1 MLNSLHIENYVL
13 IKKLDLNFE
22 SGFSVITGQ
31 TGAGKSIL
39 LGALNLVLG
48 ARADL
53 KSIKEG
59 AEKCIIEAVFDITNY
74 NIKDFFEEND
84 LDYSTECILRREVS
98 ASGKS
103 RLFIND
109 TPVNASILRSL
120 ADQLID
126 IHSQHEN
133 LLLRDNNFQLGV
145 LDITAKNQELLNNYK
160 NLYKSHLQISKTIE
174 TLEEELSKGK
184 EELDYLQ
191 FQFNQLEESKLVESE
206 DTDIETELTILEH
219 ANEIKHAL
227 LEAENTLSTDN
238 GVLAMLKSI
247 ENTLSSVS
255 KYSTYCEELASRV
268 SSCTIELKDI
278 ASELYNESEKVDS
291 DPERLEY
298 LTERR
303 DLIYS
308 LCQKHRVKTV
318 TELIEIRDEL
328 EQKISLIDNSDEEIE
343 KLKQERDNIYQ
354 NLLAEADKISQKRKT
369 QALEIEKSLV
379 EQLSALGMPN
389 CEVRFE
395 ITPHNVPTSTG
406 IDKVELLFS
415 SNKNKS
421 PQPIDKTASGGEI
434 SRVMLCLKYLL
445 ANSTSLPTLIF
456 DEIDTGISGEA
467 ADLTAKMLKKM
478 SANVQIISISHLP
491 QIAAKASTHYFVE
504 KSGESET
511 TVTRLN
517 TEERVTAIA
526 RMLSGSTLSDA
537 AIKNAQAL
545 LSEES

>member
-59 AEKCIIEAVFDITNY
+59 SEKCIIEATFNISNY
-74 NIKDFFEEND
+74 NLIDFFEEND
-84 LDYSTECILRREVS
+84 LDYSTECILRRELS

-109 TPVNASILRSL
+109 TPVNASILRTL

-126 IHSQHEN
+126 VHSQHEN
-133 LLLRDNNFQLGV
+133 LILRDNNFQLGV
-145 LDITAKNQELLNNYK
+145 LDTTAKNQDLLDKYK
-160 NLYKSHLQISKTIE
+160 SLYKSHQQISRNIE
-174 TLEEELSKGK
+174 ELESELSKGK

-191 FQFNQLEESKLVESE
+191 FQYNQLEESKLVDSE
-206 DTDIETELTILEH
+206 DHDIETELTILEH
-219 ANEIKHAL
+219 ANDIKYAL
-227 LEAENTLSTDN
+227 LESENMLSAEQGVLEMLKTAENSLS
-238 GVLAMLKSI
+238 A
-247 ENTLSSVS
+247 VS
-255 KYSTYCEELASRV
+255 KYSTYCEEIVNRIY
-268 SSCTIELKDI
+268 SCHIELKDI

-291 DPERLEY
+291 NPERLEY
-298 LTERR
+298 LRERR

-308 LCQKHRVKTV
+308 LCQKHRVNTV
-318 TELIEIRDEL
+318 SELIEIRNDL
-328 EQKISLIDNSDEEIE
+328 EKRISLIDNSDEEIE
-343 KLKQERDNIYQ
+343 RLKSERDNLYKE
-354 NLLAEADKISQKRKT
+354 LLALANEISNRRQT
-369 QALEIEKSLV
+369 QALEVEKSLV
-379 EQLSALGMPN
+379 ELLTALGMPN
-389 CEVRFE
+389 CEVKFS
-395 ITPHNVPTSTG
+395 INPLASPISSG
-406 IDKVELLFS
+406 MDKVELLFS

-478 SANVQIISISHLP
+478 STNVQIISISHLP
-491 QIAAKASTHYFVE
+491 QIAAKATTHYFVE

-511 TVTRLN
+511 TVTQL
-517 TEERVTAIA
+517 TAEERVTAIA

-545 LSEES
+545 LSEDN

>member
-59 AEKCIIEAVFDITNY
+59 SEKCIIEATFNISNY
-74 NIKDFFEEND
+74 NLIDFFEEND
-84 LDYSTECILRREVS
+84 LDYSTECILRRELS

-109 TPVNASILRSL
+109 TPVNASILRTL

-126 IHSQHEN
+126 VHSQHEN
-133 LLLRDNNFQLGV
+133 LILRDNNFQLGV
-145 LDITAKNQELLNNYK
+145 LDTTAKNQDLLDKYK
-160 NLYKSHLQISKTIE
+160 SLYKSHQQISRNIE
-174 TLEEELSKGK
+174 ELESELSKGK

-191 FQFNQLEESKLVESE
+191 FQYNQLEESKLVDSE
-206 DTDIETELTILEH
+206 DHDIETELTILEH
-219 ANEIKHAL
+219 ANDIKYAL
-227 LEAENTLSTDN
+227 LESENMLSAEQGVLEMLKTAENSLS
-238 GVLAMLKSI
+238 A
-247 ENTLSSVS
+247 VS
-255 KYSTYCEELASRV
+255 KYSTYCEEIVNRIY
-268 SSCTIELKDI
+268 SCHIELKDI

-291 DPERLEY
+291 NPERLEY
-298 LTERR
+298 LRERR

-308 LCQKHRVKTV
+308 LCQKHRVNTV
-318 TELIEIRDEL
+318 SELIEIRNDL
-328 EQKISLIDNSDEEIE
+328 EERISLIDNSDEEIE
-343 KLKQERDNIYQ
+343 RLKRERENLYKE
-354 NLLAEADKISQKRKT
+354 LLALANEISNRRQT
-369 QALEIEKSLV
+369 QALEVEKSLV
-379 EQLSALGMPN
+379 ELLTALGMPN
-389 CEVRFE
+389 CEVKFS
-395 ITPHNVPTSTG
+395 ITPLASPISSG
-406 IDKVELLFS
+406 MDKVELLFS
-415 SNKNKS
+415 SNKNKY

-478 SANVQIISISHLP
+478 STNVQIISISHLP
-491 QIAAKASTHYFVE
+491 QIAAKATTHYFVE

-511 TVTRLN
+511 TVTQLT

-545 LSEES
+545 LSEDN

>member
-53 KSIKEG
+53 KTIKEG
-59 AEKCIIEAVFDITNY
+59 TEKCIIEATFNISNY
-74 NIKDFFEEND
+74 NLIDFFEENE

-109 TPVNASILRSL
+109 TPVNASILRTL

-126 IHSQHEN
+126 VHSQHEN

-145 LDITAKNQELLNNYK
+145 LDITAKNQELLENYK
-160 NLYKSHLQISKTIE
+160 NLYKSHSQISKKIE
-174 TLEEELSKGK
+174 ELEAELSKGK

-191 FQFNQLEESKLVESE
+191 FQYNQLEESKLVDAEDSE
-206 DTDIETELTILEH
+206 IETELTILEH
-219 ANEIKHAL
+219 ANDIRYAL
-227 LEAENTLSTDN
+227 LES
-238 GVLAMLKSI
+238 
-247 ENTLSSVS
+247 ENTLSSDQGVLQMLKAAENSLSAVS
-255 KYSTYCEELASRV
+255 KYSTYCEELVSRI

-278 ASELYNESEKVDS
+278 ASELYSESEKIDS
-291 DPERLEY
+291 DPERLNY
-298 LTERR
+298 LQERR

-318 TELIEIRDEL
+318 AELIEIRDEL
-328 EQKISLIDNSDEEIE
+328 EKKISLIDNSDEEIE
-343 KLKQERDNIYQ
+343 NLKKERESIYKE
-354 NLLAEADKISQKRKT
+354 LLAVAKDISQRRKA
-369 QALEIEKSLV
+369 QAVEVEKSLV

-389 CEVRFE
+389 CEVKFE
-395 ITPHNVPTSTG
+395 ITPYSEPTVSG

-445 ANSTSLPTLIF
+445 ANSSSLPTLIF

-491 QIAAKASTHYFVE
+491 QIAAKAGVHYFVE

-511 TVTRLN
+511 TVTKLSE
-517 TEERVTAIA
+517 EERVTAIA

>member
-48 ARADL
+48 ARAEL
-53 KSIKEG
+53 KNIKEG
-59 AEKCIIEAVFDITNY
+59 AEKCIIEAVFDIANY

-84 LDYSTECILRREVS
+84 LDYSTECILRREIS
-98 ASGKS
+98 TSGKS
-103 RLFIND
+103 RHFVND
-109 TPVNASILRSL
+109 TPVNASILRTL

-145 LDITAKNQELLNNYK
+145 LDITAKNQELLDNYK

-219 ANEIKHAL
+219 ANDIKHAL
-227 LEAENTLSTDN
+227 LEAENTLSTDT

-255 KYSTYCEELASRV
+255 KYSTYCEELVSRV

-291 DPERLEY
+291 DPERLEF

-318 TELIEIRDEL
+318 AELIEIRDEL

-343 KLKQERDNIYQ
+343 KLKQERDNIYKDM
-354 NLLAEADKISQKRKT
+354 LALATEISKRRKS
-369 QALEIEKSLV
+369 QAIEVETSLV
-379 EQLSALGMPN
+379 ELLAALGMPN
-389 CEVRFE
+389 TQVKFE
-395 ITPHNVPTSTG
+395 ITPHSAPTSTG

-478 SANVQIISISHLP
+478 STNVQIISISHLP

-511 TVTRLN
+511 TVTQL
-517 TEERVTAIA
+517 TKEERVTAIA

-537 AIKNAQAL
+537 AIKNAQSL

>member
-59 AEKCIIEAVFDITNY
+59 SEKCIIEATFNISNY
-74 NIKDFFEEND
+74 NLIDFFEEND
-84 LDYSTECILRREVS
+84 LDYSTECILRRELS

-109 TPVNASILRSL
+109 TPVNASILRTL

-126 IHSQHEN
+126 VHSQHEN
-133 LLLRDNNFQLGV
+133 LILRDNNFQLGV
-145 LDITAKNQELLNNYK
+145 LDTTAKNQDFLDKYK
-160 NLYKSHLQISKTIE
+160 SLYKSHQQISRNIE
-174 TLEEELSKGK
+174 ELESELSKGK

-191 FQFNQLEESKLVESE
+191 FQYNQLEESKLVDSE
-206 DTDIETELTILEH
+206 DHDIETELTILEH
-219 ANEIKHAL
+219 ANDIKYAL
-227 LEAENTLSTDN
+227 LESENMLSAEQGVLEMLKTAENSLS
-238 GVLAMLKSI
+238 A
-247 ENTLSSVS
+247 VS
-255 KYSTYCEELASRV
+255 KYSTYCEEIVNRIY
-268 SSCTIELKDI
+268 SCHIELKDI

-291 DPERLEY
+291 NPERLEY
-298 LTERR
+298 LRERR

-308 LCQKHRVKTV
+308 LCQKHRVNTV
-318 TELIEIRDEL
+318 SELIEIRNDL
-328 EQKISLIDNSDEEIE
+328 EERISLIDNSDEEIE
-343 KLKQERDNIYQ
+343 RLKRERDNLYKE
-354 NLLAEADKISQKRKT
+354 LLALANEISNRRQT
-369 QALEIEKSLV
+369 QALEVEKSLV
-379 EQLSALGMPN
+379 ELLTVLGMPN
-389 CEVRFE
+389 CEVKFS
-395 ITPHNVPTSTG
+395 ITPLASPISSGMN
-406 IDKVELLFS
+406 KVELLFS

-478 SANVQIISISHLP
+478 STNVQIISISHLP
-491 QIAAKASTHYFVE
+491 QIAAKATTHYFVE

-511 TVTRLN
+511 TVTQL
-517 TEERVTAIA
+517 TAEERVTAIA

-545 LSEES
+545 LSEDN

>member
-59 AEKCIIEAVFDITNY
+59 SEKCIIEATFNISNY
-74 NIKDFFEEND
+74 NLIDFFEEND
-84 LDYSTECILRREVS
+84 LDYSTECILRRELS

-109 TPVNASILRSL
+109 TPVNASILRTL

-126 IHSQHEN
+126 VHSQHEN
-133 LLLRDNNFQLGV
+133 LILRDNNFQLGV
-145 LDITAKNQELLNNYK
+145 LDTTAKNQDLLDKYK
-160 NLYKSHLQISKTIE
+160 SLYKSHQQISRNIE
-174 TLEEELSKGK
+174 ELESELSKGK

-191 FQFNQLEESKLVESE
+191 FQYNQLEESKLVDSE
-206 DTDIETELTILEH
+206 DHDIETELTILEH
-219 ANEIKHAL
+219 ANDIKYAL
-227 LEAENTLSTDN
+227 LESENMLSAEQGVLEMLKTAENSLS
-238 GVLAMLKSI
+238 A
-247 ENTLSSVS
+247 VS
-255 KYSTYCEELASRV
+255 KYSTYCEEIVNRIY
-268 SSCTIELKDI
+268 SCHIELKDI

-291 DPERLEY
+291 NPERLEY
-298 LTERR
+298 LRERR

-308 LCQKHRVKTV
+308 LCQKHRVNTV
-318 TELIEIRDEL
+318 SELIEIRNDL
-328 EQKISLIDNSDEEIE
+328 EKRISLIDNSDEEIE
-343 KLKQERDNIYQ
+343 RLKSERDNLYKE
-354 NLLAEADKISQKRKT
+354 LLALANEISNRRQT
-369 QALEIEKSLV
+369 QAFEVEKSLV
-379 EQLSALGMPN
+379 ELLTALGMPN
-389 CEVRFE
+389 CEVKFS
-395 ITPHNVPTSTG
+395 ITPLASPISSG
-406 IDKVELLFS
+406 MDKVELLFS

-478 SANVQIISISHLP
+478 STNVQIISISHLP
-491 QIAAKASTHYFVE
+491 QIAAKATTHYFVE

-511 TVTRLN
+511 TVTQL
-517 TEERVTAIA
+517 TAEERVTAIA

-545 LSEES
+545 LSEDN

>member
-59 AEKCIIEAVFDITNY
+59 AEKCIIEAVFDIANY
-74 NIKDFFEEND
+74 DIKDFFEEND
-84 LDYSTECILRREVS
+84 LDYSTECILRRELS

-109 TPVNASILRSL
+109 TPVNASILRTL

-126 IHSQHEN
+126 VHSQHEN

-145 LDITAKNQELLNNYK
+145 LDITAKNHDLLENYK
-160 NLYKSHLQISKTIE
+160 KLYKSHTQICQKIE
-174 TLEEELSKGK
+174 ELESELSKGK

-191 FQFNQLEESKLVESE
+191 FQFNQLEESKLVDSE
-206 DTDIETELTILEH
+206 DIDIETELTILEH
-219 ANEIKHAL
+219 ANDIKQAL
-227 LEAENTLSTDN
+227 LEAENTLSTDA
-238 GVLAMLKSI
+238 GVLEMLRNA
-247 ENTLSSVS
+247 ENAISSVS
-255 KYSTYCEELASRV
+255 KYSTYCEELVSRI
-268 SSCTIELKDI
+268 SSCYIELKDI
-278 ASELYNESEKVDS
+278 SAELYNESEKVDS

-298 LTERR
+298 LRERR
-303 DLIYS
+303 DLIYT

-318 TELIEIRDEL
+318 AELIEIKNEL
-328 EQKISLIDNSDEEIE
+328 ENKISLIDNSDEEIMN
-343 KLKQERDNIYQ
+343 LKRERDEIYS
-354 NLLAEADKISQKRKT
+354 NLLAEATKISERRQK
-369 QALEIEKSLV
+369 QASIIEKELV
-379 EQLSALGMPN
+379 DQLTALGMPYSN
-389 CEVRFE
+389 VKFD
-395 ITPHNVPTSTG
+395 ITPLELPNKTG
-406 IDKVELLFS
+406 MDKVELLFS

-445 ANSTSLPTLIF
+445 AQSSSLPTLIF

-491 QIAAKASTHYFVE
+491 QIAAKATTHYFVE

-511 TVTRLN
+511 TVTQLN
-517 TEERVTAIA
+517 EEERITAIA

>member
-59 AEKCIIEAVFDITNY
+59 SEKCIIEATFNISNY
-74 NIKDFFEEND
+74 DLIDFFEEND
-84 LDYSTECILRREVS
+84 LDYSTECILRRELS

-109 TPVNASILRSL
+109 TPVNASILRTL

-126 IHSQHEN
+126 VHSQHEN
-133 LLLRDNNFQLGV
+133 LILRDNNFQLGV
-145 LDITAKNQELLNNYK
+145 LDTTAKNQDFLDKYK
-160 NLYKSHLQISKTIE
+160 SLYKSHQQISRNIE
-174 TLEEELSKGK
+174 ELESELSKGK

-191 FQFNQLEESKLVESE
+191 FQYNQLEESKLVDSE
-206 DTDIETELTILEH
+206 DHDIETELTILEH
-219 ANEIKHAL
+219 ANDIKYAL
-227 LEAENTLSTDN
+227 LESENMLSAEQGVLEMLKTAENSLS
-238 GVLAMLKSI
+238 A
-247 ENTLSSVS
+247 VS
-255 KYSTYCEELASRV
+255 KYSTYCEEIVNRIY
-268 SSCTIELKDI
+268 SCHIELKDI

-291 DPERLEY
+291 NPERLEY
-298 LTERR
+298 LRERR

-308 LCQKHRVKTV
+308 LCQKHRVNTV
-318 TELIEIRDEL
+318 SELIEIRNDL
-328 EQKISLIDNSDEEIE
+328 EKRISLIDNSDEEIE
-343 KLKQERDNIYQ
+343 RLKSERDNLYKE
-354 NLLAEADKISQKRKT
+354 LLALANEISNRRQT
-369 QALEIEKSLV
+369 QALEVEKSLV
-379 EQLSALGMPN
+379 ELLTALGMPN
-389 CEVRFE
+389 CEVKFS
-395 ITPHNVPTSTG
+395 ITPLASPISSG
-406 IDKVELLFS
+406 MDKVELLFS

-478 SANVQIISISHLP
+478 STNVQIISISHLP
-491 QIAAKASTHYFVE
+491 QIAAKATTHYFVE

-511 TVTRLN
+511 TVTQL
-517 TEERVTAIA
+517 TAEERVTAIA

-545 LSEES
+545 LSEDN

>member
-59 AEKCIIEAVFDITNY
+59 AEKCIIEAVFDIANY

-84 LDYSTECILRREVS
+84 LDYSTECILRRELS

-109 TPVNASILRSL
+109 TPVNASILRTL

-126 IHSQHEN
+126 VHSQHKN

-145 LDITAKNQELLNNYK
+145 LDITAKNQDLLENYK
-160 NLYKSHLQISKTIE
+160 ELYKSHAQICQKIE
-174 TLEEELSKGK
+174 ELESELSKGK

-191 FQFNQLEESKLVESE
+191 FQFNQLEESKLVDSE
-206 DTDIETELTILEH
+206 DIDIETELTILEH
-219 ANEIKHAL
+219 ANDIKQAL
-227 LEAENTLSTDN
+227 LEAENTLSTDA
-238 GVLAMLKSI
+238 GVLEMLRNA
-247 ENTLSSVS
+247 ENAISSVS
-255 KYSTYCEELASRV
+255 KYSTYCEELVSRI
-268 SSCTIELKDI
+268 SSCYIELKDI
-278 ASELYNESEKVDS
+278 SAELYNESEKVDS
-291 DPERLEY
+291 DPERLEH
-298 LTERR
+298 LRERR
-303 DLIYS
+303 DLIYT

-318 TELIEIRDEL
+318 TELIEIKNEL
-328 EQKISLIDNSDEEIE
+328 ENKISLIDNSDEEIMN
-343 KLKQERDNIYQ
+343 LKRKRDEIYSH
-354 NLLAEADKISQKRKT
+354 LLAEATKISERRQK
-369 QALEIEKSLV
+369 QASIIEKELV
-379 EQLSALGMPN
+379 DQLTALGMPYSN
-389 CEVRFE
+389 VKFD
-395 ITPHNVPTSTG
+395 ITPLELPNKTG
-406 IDKVELLFS
+406 MDKVELLFS

-445 ANSTSLPTLIF
+445 AQSSSLPTLIF

-491 QIAAKASTHYFVE
+491 QIAAKATTHYFVE

-511 TVTRLN
+511 TVTQLN
-517 TEERVTAIA
+517 EEERITAIA

>member
-53 KSIKEG
+53 KTIKEG
-59 AEKCIIEAVFDITNY
+59 TEKCIIEATFNISNY
-74 NIKDFFEEND
+74 NLIDFFEENE

-109 TPVNASILRSL
+109 TPVNASILRTL

-126 IHSQHEN
+126 VHSQHEN

-145 LDITAKNQELLNNYK
+145 LDITAKNQELLENYK
-160 NLYKSHLQISKTIE
+160 ELYKSHSQISKKIE
-174 TLEEELSKGK
+174 ELEAELSKGK

-191 FQFNQLEESKLVESE
+191 FQYNQLEESKLVDAEDSE
-206 DTDIETELTILEH
+206 IETELTILEH
-219 ANEIKHAL
+219 ANDIRYAL
-227 LEAENTLSTDN
+227 LES
-238 GVLAMLKSI
+238 
-247 ENTLSSVS
+247 ENTLSSDQGVLQMLKAAESSLSAVS
-255 KYSTYCEELASRV
+255 KYSTYCEELVSRI

-278 ASELYNESEKVDS
+278 ASELYSESEKIDS
-291 DPERLEY
+291 DPERLNY
-298 LTERR
+298 LQERR

-318 TELIEIRDEL
+318 AELIEIRDEL
-328 EQKISLIDNSDEEIE
+328 EKKISLIDNSDEEIE
-343 KLKQERDNIYQ
+343 NLKKERESIYKE
-354 NLLAEADKISQKRKT
+354 LLAVAKYISQRRKA
-369 QALEIEKSLV
+369 QAVEVEKSLV
-379 EQLSALGMPN
+379 EKLSALGMPN
-389 CEVRFE
+389 CEVKFE
-395 ITPHNVPTSTG
+395 ITPYSEPTVSG
-406 IDKVELLFS
+406 IDKVEFLFS

-445 ANSTSLPTLIF
+445 ANSSSLPTLIF

-491 QIAAKASTHYFVE
+491 QIAAKAGVHYFVE

-511 TVTRLN
+511 TVTKLSE
-517 TEERVTAIA
+517 EERVTAIA

>member
-48 ARADL
+48 TRADL

-59 AEKCIIEAVFDITNY
+59 SEKCIIEATFNISNY
-74 NIKDFFEEND
+74 NLIDFFEEND
-84 LDYSTECILRREVS
+84 LDYSTECILRRELS

-109 TPVNASILRSL
+109 TPVNASILRTL

-126 IHSQHEN
+126 VHSQHEN
-133 LLLRDNNFQLGV
+133 LILRDNNFQLGV
-145 LDITAKNQELLNNYK
+145 LDTTAKNQDLLDK
-160 NLYKSHLQISKTIE
+160 YKSLYRSHQQISRNIE
-174 TLEEELSKGK
+174 ELESELSKGK

-191 FQFNQLEESKLVESE
+191 FQYNQLEESKLVDSE
-206 DTDIETELTILEH
+206 DHDIETELTILEH
-219 ANEIKHAL
+219 ANDIKYAL
-227 LEAENTLSTDN
+227 LESENMLSAEQGVLEMLKTAENSLS
-238 GVLAMLKSI
+238 A
-247 ENTLSSVS
+247 VS
-255 KYSTYCEELASRV
+255 KYSTYCEEIVNRIY
-268 SSCTIELKDI
+268 SCHIELKDI

-291 DPERLEY
+291 NPERLEY
-298 LTERR
+298 LRERR

-308 LCQKHRVKTV
+308 LCQKHRVNTV
-318 TELIEIRDEL
+318 SELIEIRNDL
-328 EQKISLIDNSDEEIE
+328 EKRISLIDNSDEEIE
-343 KLKQERDNIYQ
+343 RLKSERDNIYKE
-354 NLLAEADKISQKRKT
+354 LLALANEISNRRQT
-369 QALEIEKSLV
+369 QALEVEKSLV
-379 EQLSALGMPN
+379 ELLTALGMPN
-389 CEVRFE
+389 CEVKFS
-395 ITPHNVPTSTG
+395 ITPLASPISSG
-406 IDKVELLFS
+406 MDKVELLFS

-478 SANVQIISISHLP
+478 STNVQIISISHLP
-491 QIAAKASTHYFVE
+491 QIAAKATTHYFVE

-511 TVTRLN
+511 TVTQLT

-545 LSEES
+545 LSEDN

>member
-59 AEKCIIEAVFDITNY
+59 SEKCIIEATFNISNY
-74 NIKDFFEEND
+74 NLIDFFEEND
-84 LDYSTECILRREVS
+84 LDYSTECILRRELS

-109 TPVNASILRSL
+109 TPVNASILRTL

-126 IHSQHEN
+126 VHSQHEN
-133 LLLRDNNFQLGV
+133 LILRDNNFQLGV
-145 LDITAKNQELLNNYK
+145 LDTTAKNQDLLDKYK
-160 NLYKSHLQISKTIE
+160 SLYKSHQQISRNIE
-174 TLEEELSKGK
+174 ELESELSKGK

-191 FQFNQLEESKLVESE
+191 FQYNQLEESKLVDSE
-206 DTDIETELTILEH
+206 DHDIETELTILEH
-219 ANEIKHAL
+219 ANDIKYAL
-227 LEAENTLSTDN
+227 LESENMLSAEQGVLEMLKTAENSLS
-238 GVLAMLKSI
+238 A
-247 ENTLSSVS
+247 VS
-255 KYSTYCEELASRV
+255 KYSTYCEEIVNRIY
-268 SSCTIELKDI
+268 SCHIELKDI

-291 DPERLEY
+291 NPERLEY
-298 LTERR
+298 LRERR

-308 LCQKHRVKTV
+308 LCQKHRVNTV
-318 TELIEIRDEL
+318 SELIEIRNDL
-328 EQKISLIDNSDEEIE
+328 EERISLIDNSDEEIE
-343 KLKQERDNIYQ
+343 RLKSERDNLYKE
-354 NLLAEADKISQKRKT
+354 LLALANEISNRRQT
-369 QALEIEKSLV
+369 QALEVEKSLV
-379 EQLSALGMPN
+379 ELLTALGMPN
-389 CEVRFE
+389 CEVKFS
-395 ITPHNVPTSTG
+395 ITPLASPISSG
-406 IDKVELLFS
+406 MDKVELLFS

-478 SANVQIISISHLP
+478 STNVQIISISHLP
-491 QIAAKASTHYFVE
+491 QIAAKATTHYFVE

-511 TVTRLN
+511 TVTQL
-517 TEERVTAIA
+517 TAEERVTAIA

-545 LSEES
+545 LSEDN

>member
-59 AEKCIIEAVFDITNY
+59 SEKCIIEATFNISNY
-74 NIKDFFEEND
+74 NLIDFFEEND
-84 LDYSTECILRREVS
+84 LDYSTECILRRELS

-109 TPVNASILRSL
+109 TPVNASILRTL

-126 IHSQHEN
+126 VHSQHEN
-133 LLLRDNNFQLGV
+133 LILRDNNFQLGV
-145 LDITAKNQELLNNYK
+145 LDTTAKNQDLLDKYK
-160 NLYKSHLQISKTIE
+160 SLYKSHQQITRNIE
-174 TLEEELSKGK
+174 ELESELSKGK

-191 FQFNQLEESKLVESE
+191 FQYNQLEESKLVDSE
-206 DTDIETELTILEH
+206 DHDIETELTILEH
-219 ANEIKHAL
+219 ANDIKYAL
-227 LEAENTLSTDN
+227 LESENMLSAEQGVLEMLKTAENSLS
-238 GVLAMLKSI
+238 A
-247 ENTLSSVS
+247 VS
-255 KYSTYCEELASRV
+255 KYSTYCEEIVNRIY
-268 SSCTIELKDI
+268 SCHIELKDI

-291 DPERLEY
+291 NPERLEY
-298 LTERR
+298 LRERR

-308 LCQKHRVKTV
+308 LCQKHRVNTV
-318 TELIEIRDEL
+318 SELIEIRNDL
-328 EQKISLIDNSDEEIE
+328 EKRISLIDNSDEEIE
-343 KLKQERDNIYQ
+343 RLKRERDNLYKE
-354 NLLAEADKISQKRKT
+354 LLALANEISNRRQT
-369 QALEIEKSLV
+369 QALEVEKSLV
-379 EQLSALGMPN
+379 ELLTALGMPN
-389 CEVRFE
+389 CEVKFS
-395 ITPHNVPTSTG
+395 ITPLASPISSG
-406 IDKVELLFS
+406 MDKVELLFS

-478 SANVQIISISHLP
+478 STNVQIISISHLP
-491 QIAAKASTHYFVE
+491 QIAAKATTHYFVE

-511 TVTRLN
+511 TVTQL
-517 TEERVTAIA
+517 TAEERVTAIA

-545 LSEES
+545 LSEDN

>member
-59 AEKCIIEAVFDITNY
+59 SEKCIIEATFNISNY
-74 NIKDFFEEND
+74 NLIDFFEEND
-84 LDYSTECILRREVS
+84 LDYSTECILRRELS

-109 TPVNASILRSL
+109 TPVNASILRTL

-126 IHSQHEN
+126 VHSQHEN
-133 LLLRDNNFQLGV
+133 LILRDNNFQLGV
-145 LDITAKNQELLNNYK
+145 LDTTAKNQDLLDKYK
-160 NLYKSHLQISKTIE
+160 SLYKSHQQISRNIE
-174 TLEEELSKGK
+174 ELESELSKGK

-191 FQFNQLEESKLVESE
+191 FQYNQLEESKLVDSE
-206 DTDIETELTILEH
+206 DHDIETELTILEH
-219 ANEIKHAL
+219 ANDIKYAL
-227 LEAENTLSTDN
+227 LESENMLSAEQGVLEMLKTAENSLS
-238 GVLAMLKSI
+238 A
-247 ENTLSSVS
+247 VS
-255 KYSTYCEELASRV
+255 KYSTYCEEIVNRIY
-268 SSCTIELKDI
+268 SCHIELKDI

-291 DPERLEY
+291 NPERLEY
-298 LTERR
+298 LRERR

-308 LCQKHRVKTV
+308 LCQKHRVNTV
-318 TELIEIRDEL
+318 SELIEIRNDL
-328 EQKISLIDNSDEEIE
+328 EERISLIDNSDEEIE
-343 KLKQERDNIYQ
+343 RLKRERDNLYKE
-354 NLLAEADKISQKRKT
+354 LLALANEISNRRQT
-369 QALEIEKSLV
+369 QALEVEKSLV
-379 EQLSALGMPN
+379 ELLTALGMPN
-389 CEVRFE
+389 CEVKFS
-395 ITPHNVPTSTG
+395 INPLASPISSG
-406 IDKVELLFS
+406 MDKVELLFS

-478 SANVQIISISHLP
+478 STNVQIISISHLP
-491 QIAAKASTHYFVE
+491 QIAAKATTHYFVE

-511 TVTRLN
+511 TVTQLAA
-517 TEERVTAIA
+517 EERVTAIA

-545 LSEES
+545 LSEDN

>member
-59 AEKCIIEAVFDITNY
+59 SEKCIIEATFNISNY
-74 NIKDFFEEND
+74 NLIDFFEEND
-84 LDYSTECILRREVS
+84 LDYSTECILRRELS

-109 TPVNASILRSL
+109 TPVNASILRTL

-126 IHSQHEN
+126 VHSQHEN
-133 LLLRDNNFQLGV
+133 LILRDNNFQLGV
-145 LDITAKNQELLNNYK
+145 LDTTAKNQDLLDK
-160 NLYKSHLQISKTIE
+160 YKSLYRSHQQISRNIE
-174 TLEEELSKGK
+174 ELESELSKGK

-191 FQFNQLEESKLVESE
+191 FQYNQLEESKLVDSE
-206 DTDIETELTILEH
+206 DHDIETELTILEH
-219 ANEIKHAL
+219 ANDIKYAL
-227 LEAENTLSTDN
+227 LESENMLSAEQGVLEMLKTAENSLS
-238 GVLAMLKSI
+238 A
-247 ENTLSSVS
+247 VS
-255 KYSTYCEELASRV
+255 KYSTYCEEIVNRIY
-268 SSCTIELKDI
+268 SCHIELKDI

-291 DPERLEY
+291 NPERLEY
-298 LTERR
+298 LRERR

-308 LCQKHRVKTV
+308 LCQKHRVNTV
-318 TELIEIRDEL
+318 SELIEIRNDL
-328 EQKISLIDNSDEEIE
+328 EERISLIDNSDEEIE
-343 KLKQERDNIYQ
+343 RLKRERDNLYKE
-354 NLLAEADKISQKRKT
+354 LLALANEISNRRQT
-369 QALEIEKSLV
+369 QALEVEKSLV
-379 EQLSALGMPN
+379 ELLTALGMPN
-389 CEVRFE
+389 CEVKFSVN
-395 ITPHNVPTSTG
+395 PLTSPISSG
-406 IDKVELLFS
+406 MDKVELLFS

-434 SRVMLCLKYLL
+434 SRVMLCLKYML

-478 SANVQIISISHLP
+478 STNVQIISISHLP
-491 QIAAKASTHYFVE
+491 QIAAKATTHYFVE

-511 TVTRLN
+511 TVTQL
-517 TEERVTAIA
+517 TAEERVTAIA

-545 LSEES
+545 LSEDN

>member
-22 SGFSVITGQ
+22 SGFSVVTGQ

-59 AEKCIIEAVFDITNY
+59 AEKCIIEAVFDIANY

-84 LDYSTECILRREVS
+84 LDYSTECILRRELS

-109 TPVNASILRSL
+109 TPVNASILRTL

-126 IHSQHEN
+126 VHSQHEN

-145 LDITAKNQELLNNYK
+145 LDITAKNQDLLENYK
-160 NLYKSHLQISKTIE
+160 ELYKSHAQICQKIE
-174 TLEEELSKGK
+174 ELESELSKGK

-191 FQFNQLEESKLVESE
+191 FQFNQLEESKLVDSE
-206 DTDIETELTILEH
+206 DIDIETELTILEH
-219 ANEIKHAL
+219 ANDIKQAL
-227 LEAENTLSTDN
+227 LEAENTLSTDA
-238 GVLAMLKSI
+238 GVLEMLRNA
-247 ENTLSSVS
+247 ENAISSVS
-255 KYSTYCEELASRV
+255 KYSTYCEELVSRI
-268 SSCTIELKDI
+268 SSCYIELKDI
-278 ASELYNESEKVDS
+278 SAELYNESEKVDS
-291 DPERLEY
+291 DPERLEH
-298 LTERR
+298 LRERR
-303 DLIYS
+303 DLIYT

-318 TELIEIRDEL
+318 TELIEIKNEL
-328 EQKISLIDNSDEEIE
+328 ENKISLIDNSDEEIMN
-343 KLKQERDNIYQ
+343 LKRERDNIYSH
-354 NLLAEADKISQKRKT
+354 LLAEATKISERRQK
-369 QALEIEKSLV
+369 QASIIEKELV
-379 EQLSALGMPN
+379 DQLTALGMPYSN
-389 CEVRFE
+389 VKFD
-395 ITPHNVPTSTG
+395 ITPLELPNKTG
-406 IDKVELLFS
+406 MDKVELLFS

-511 TVTRLN
+511 TVTKL
-517 TEERVTAIA
+517 TAEERVTAIA

>member
-59 AEKCIIEAVFDITNY
+59 SEKCIIEATFNISNY
-74 NIKDFFEEND
+74 NLIDFFEEND
-84 LDYSTECILRREVS
+84 LDYSTECILRRELS

-109 TPVNASILRSL
+109 TPVNASILRTL

-126 IHSQHEN
+126 VHSQHEN
-133 LLLRDNNFQLGV
+133 LILRDNNFQLGV
-145 LDITAKNQELLNNYK
+145 LDTTAKNQDLLDKYK
-160 NLYKSHLQISKTIE
+160 SLYKSHQQISRNIE
-174 TLEEELSKGK
+174 ELESELSKGK

-191 FQFNQLEESKLVESE
+191 FQYNQLEESKLVDSE
-206 DTDIETELTILEH
+206 DHDIETELTILEH
-219 ANEIKHAL
+219 ANDIKYAL
-227 LEAENTLSTDN
+227 LESENMLSAEQGVLEMLKTAENSLS
-238 GVLAMLKSI
+238 A
-247 ENTLSSVS
+247 VS
-255 KYSTYCEELASRV
+255 KYSTYCEEIVNRIY
-268 SSCTIELKDI
+268 SCHIELKDI

-291 DPERLEY
+291 NPERLEY
-298 LTERR
+298 LRERR

-308 LCQKHRVKTV
+308 LCQKHRVNTV
-318 TELIEIRDEL
+318 SELIEIRNDL
-328 EQKISLIDNSDEEIE
+328 EKRISLIDNSDEEIE
-343 KLKQERDNIYQ
+343 RLKRERDNLYKE
-354 NLLAEADKISQKRKT
+354 LLALANEISNRRQT
-369 QALEIEKSLV
+369 QAFEVEKSLV
-379 EQLSALGMPN
+379 ELLTALGMPN
-389 CEVRFE
+389 CEVKFS
-395 ITPHNVPTSTG
+395 ITPLASPISSG
-406 IDKVELLFS
+406 MDKVELLFS

-478 SANVQIISISHLP
+478 STNVQIISISHLP
-491 QIAAKASTHYFVE
+491 QIAAKATTHYFVE

-511 TVTRLN
+511 TVTQL
-517 TEERVTAIA
+517 TAEERVTAIA

-545 LSEES
+545 LSEDN

>member
-59 AEKCIIEAVFDITNY
+59 AEKCIIEAVFDIANY

-98 ASGKS
+98 TSGKS

-133 LLLRDNNFQLGV
+133 LLLRDNNFQLSV

-160 NLYKSHLQISKTIE
+160 NLYRSHLQISKTIE

-219 ANEIKHAL
+219 ANDIKHAL

-303 DLIYS
+303 DLIYF

-389 CEVRFE
+389 CEVKFE
-395 ITPHNVPTSTG
+395 ITPHNAPTSTG

>member
-59 AEKCIIEAVFDITNY
+59 SEKCIIEATFNISNY
-74 NIKDFFEEND
+74 NLIDFFEEND
-84 LDYSTECILRREVS
+84 LDYSTECILRRELS

-109 TPVNASILRSL
+109 TPVNASILRTL

-126 IHSQHEN
+126 VHSQHEN
-133 LLLRDNNFQLGV
+133 LILRDNNFQLGV
-145 LDITAKNQELLNNYK
+145 LDTTAKNQDLLDKYK
-160 NLYKSHLQISKTIE
+160 SLYKSHQQISRNIE
-174 TLEEELSKGK
+174 ELESELSKGK

-191 FQFNQLEESKLVESE
+191 FQYNQLEESKLVDSE
-206 DTDIETELTILEH
+206 DHDIETELTILEH
-219 ANEIKHAL
+219 ANDIKYAL
-227 LEAENTLSTDN
+227 LESENMLSAEQGVLEMLKTAENSLS
-238 GVLAMLKSI
+238 A
-247 ENTLSSVS
+247 VS
-255 KYSTYCEELASRV
+255 KYSTYCEEIVNRIY
-268 SSCTIELKDI
+268 SCHIELKDI

-291 DPERLEY
+291 NPERLEY
-298 LTERR
+298 LRERR

-308 LCQKHRVKTV
+308 LCQKHRVNTV
-318 TELIEIRDEL
+318 SELIEIRNDL
-328 EQKISLIDNSDEEIE
+328 EERISLIDNSDEEIE
-343 KLKQERDNIYQ
+343 RLKRERDNLYKE
-354 NLLAEADKISQKRKT
+354 LLALANEISNRRQT
-369 QALEIEKSLV
+369 QALEVEKSLV
-379 EQLSALGMPN
+379 ELLTALGMPN
-389 CEVRFE
+389 CEVKFS
-395 ITPHNVPTSTG
+395 INPLASPISSG
-406 IDKVELLFS
+406 MDKVELLFS

-478 SANVQIISISHLP
+478 STNVQIISISHLP
-491 QIAAKASTHYFVE
+491 QIAAKATTHYFVE

-511 TVTRLN
+511 TVTQL
-517 TEERVTAIA
+517 TAEERVTAIA

-545 LSEES
+545 LSEDN

>member
-59 AEKCIIEAVFDITNY
+59 SEKCIIEATFNISNY
-74 NIKDFFEEND
+74 NLIDFFEEND
-84 LDYSTECILRREVS
+84 LDYSTECILRRELS

-109 TPVNASILRSL
+109 TPVNASILRTL

-126 IHSQHEN
+126 VHSQHEN
-133 LLLRDNNFQLGV
+133 LILRDNNFQLGV
-145 LDITAKNQELLNNYK
+145 LDTTAKNQDLLDK
-160 NLYKSHLQISKTIE
+160 YKSLYRSHQQISRNIE
-174 TLEEELSKGK
+174 ELESELSKGK

-191 FQFNQLEESKLVESE
+191 FQYNQLEESKLVDSE
-206 DTDIETELTILEH
+206 DHDIETELTILEH
-219 ANEIKHAL
+219 ANDIKYAL
-227 LEAENTLSTDN
+227 LESENMLSAEQGVLEMLKTAENSLS
-238 GVLAMLKSI
+238 A
-247 ENTLSSVS
+247 VS
-255 KYSTYCEELASRV
+255 KYSTYCEEIVNRIY
-268 SSCTIELKDI
+268 SCHIELKDI

-291 DPERLEY
+291 NPERLEY
-298 LTERR
+298 LRERR

-308 LCQKHRVKTV
+308 LCQKHRVNTV
-318 TELIEIRDEL
+318 SELIEIRNDL
-328 EQKISLIDNSDEEIE
+328 EKRISLIDNSDEEIE
-343 KLKQERDNIYQ
+343 RLKSERDNLYKE
-354 NLLAEADKISQKRKT
+354 LLALANEISNRRQT
-369 QALEIEKSLV
+369 QALEVEKSLV
-379 EQLSALGMPN
+379 ELLTALGMPN
-389 CEVRFE
+389 CEVKFS
-395 ITPHNVPTSTG
+395 INPLASPISSG
-406 IDKVELLFS
+406 MDKVELLFS

-478 SANVQIISISHLP
+478 STNVQIISISHLP
-491 QIAAKASTHYFVE
+491 QIAAKATTHYFVE

-511 TVTRLN
+511 TVTQL
-517 TEERVTAIA
+517 TAEERVTAIA

-545 LSEES
+545 LSEDN

>member
-59 AEKCIIEAVFDITNY
+59 AEKCIIEAVFDIANY
-74 NIKDFFEEND
+74 NIRDFFEEND

-109 TPVNASILRSL
+109 TPVNTSILRTL

-145 LDITAKNQELLNNYK
+145 LDITAKNQELLDNYK

-219 ANEIKHAL
+219 ANDIKHAL
-227 LEAENTLSTDN
+227 LEAENTLSTDT

-255 KYSTYCEELASRV
+255 KYSTYCEEIVSRV

-318 TELIEIRDEL
+318 AELIEIRDEL

-343 KLKQERDNIYQ
+343 KLKQERDSIYK
-354 NLLAEADKISQKRKT
+354 NLLAEADKISKRRKN

-379 EQLSALGMPN
+379 EQLAALGMPN
-389 CEVRFE
+389 TQVKFE
-395 ITPHNVPTSTG
+395 ITPHSSPISTG

-511 TVTRLN
+511 TVTKLN
-517 TEERVTAIA
+517 AEERVTAIA

>member
-53 KSIKEG
+53 KSIKDG
-59 AEKCIIEAVFDITNY
+59 SEKCIIEATFNISNY
-74 NIKDFFEEND
+74 NLIDFFEEND
-84 LDYSTECILRREVS
+84 LDYSTECILRRELS

-109 TPVNASILRSL
+109 TPVNASILRTL

-126 IHSQHEN
+126 VHSQHEN
-133 LLLRDNNFQLGV
+133 LILRDNNFQLGV
-145 LDITAKNQELLNNYK
+145 LDTTAKNQDLLDKYK
-160 NLYKSHLQISKTIE
+160 SLYKSHQQISRNIE
-174 TLEEELSKGK
+174 ELESELSKGK

-191 FQFNQLEESKLVESE
+191 FQYNQLEESKLVDSE
-206 DTDIETELTILEH
+206 DHDIETELTILEH
-219 ANEIKHAL
+219 ANDIKYAL
-227 LEAENTLSTDN
+227 LESENMLSAEQGVLEMLKTAENSLS
-238 GVLAMLKSI
+238 A
-247 ENTLSSVS
+247 VS
-255 KYSTYCEELASRV
+255 KYSTYCEEIVNRIY
-268 SSCTIELKDI
+268 SCHIELKDI

-291 DPERLEY
+291 NPERLEY
-298 LTERR
+298 LRERR

-308 LCQKHRVKTV
+308 LCQKHRVNTV
-318 TELIEIRDEL
+318 SELIEIRNDL
-328 EQKISLIDNSDEEIE
+328 EKRISLIDNSDEEIE
-343 KLKQERDNIYQ
+343 RLKRERDNLYKE
-354 NLLAEADKISQKRKT
+354 LLALANEISNRRQT
-369 QALEIEKSLV
+369 QALEVEKSLV
-379 EQLSALGMPN
+379 ELLTALGMPN
-389 CEVRFE
+389 CEVKFS
-395 ITPHNVPTSTG
+395 INPLASPISSG
-406 IDKVELLFS
+406 MDKVELLFS

-478 SANVQIISISHLP
+478 STNVQIISISHLP
-491 QIAAKASTHYFVE
+491 QIAAKATTHYFVE

-511 TVTRLN
+511 TVTQL
-517 TEERVTAIA
+517 TAEERVTAIA

-545 LSEES
+545 LSEDN

>member
-59 AEKCIIEAVFDITNY
+59 AEKCIIEAVFDIANY
-74 NIKDFFEEND
+74 NIRDFFEEND

-109 TPVNASILRSL
+109 TPVNTSILRTL

-145 LDITAKNQELLNNYK
+145 LDITAKNQELLDNYK

-219 ANEIKHAL
+219 ANDIKHAL
-227 LEAENTLSTDN
+227 LEAENTLSTDT

-255 KYSTYCEELASRV
+255 KYSTYCEEIVSRV

-318 TELIEIRDEL
+318 AELIEIRDEL

-343 KLKQERDNIYQ
+343 KLKQERDNIYK
-354 NLLAEADKISQKRKT
+354 NLLAEADKISKRRRN

-379 EQLSALGMPN
+379 EQLAALGMPN
-389 CEVRFE
+389 TQVKFE
-395 ITPHNVPTSTG
+395 ITPHRAPISTG
-406 IDKVELLFS
+406 IDRVELLFS

-511 TVTRLN
+511 TVTQLSA
-517 TEERVTAIA
+517 EERVTAIA

-545 LSEES
+545 LSES

>member
-59 AEKCIIEAVFDITNY
+59 SEKCIIEATFNISNY
-74 NIKDFFEEND
+74 DLIDFFEEND
-84 LDYSTECILRREVS
+84 LDYSTECILRRELS

-109 TPVNASILRSL
+109 TPVNASILRTL

-126 IHSQHEN
+126 VHSQHEN
-133 LLLRDNNFQLGV
+133 LILRDNNFQLGV
-145 LDITAKNQELLNNYK
+145 LDTTAKNQDLLDKYK
-160 NLYKSHLQISKTIE
+160 SLYKSHQQISRNIE
-174 TLEEELSKGK
+174 ELESELSKGK

-191 FQFNQLEESKLVESE
+191 FQYNQLEESKLVDSE
-206 DTDIETELTILEH
+206 DHDIETELTILEH
-219 ANEIKHAL
+219 ANDIKYAL
-227 LEAENTLSTDN
+227 LESENMLSAEQGVLEMLKTAENSLS
-238 GVLAMLKSI
+238 A
-247 ENTLSSVS
+247 VS
-255 KYSTYCEELASRV
+255 KYSTYCEEIVNRIY
-268 SSCTIELKDI
+268 SCHIELKDI

-291 DPERLEY
+291 NPERLEY
-298 LTERR
+298 LRERR

-308 LCQKHRVKTV
+308 LCQKHRVNTV
-318 TELIEIRDEL
+318 SELIEIRNDL
-328 EQKISLIDNSDEEIE
+328 ENRISLIDNSDEEIE
-343 KLKQERDNIYQ
+343 RLKRERDNLYKE
-354 NLLAEADKISQKRKT
+354 LLALANEISNRRQT
-369 QALEIEKSLV
+369 QALEVEKSLV
-379 EQLSALGMPN
+379 ELLTALGMPN
-389 CEVRFE
+389 CEVKFS
-395 ITPHNVPTSTG
+395 ITPLASPISSG
-406 IDKVELLFS
+406 MDKVELLFS

-478 SANVQIISISHLP
+478 STNVQIISISHLP
-491 QIAAKASTHYFVE
+491 QIAAKATTHYFVE

-511 TVTRLN
+511 TVTQL
-517 TEERVTAIA
+517 TAEERVTAIA

-545 LSEES
+545 LSEDN

>member
-53 KSIKEG
+53 KTIKEG
-59 AEKCIIEAVFDITNY
+59 AEKCIIEAIFNIENY
-74 NIKDFFEEND
+74 NLADFFEENE
-84 LDYSTECILRREVS
+84 LDYSIECILRREIS
-98 ASGKS
+98 TSGKS
-103 RLFIND
+103 RHFIND
-109 TPVNASILRSL
+109 TPVNASILRSI
-120 ADQLID
+120 ASKLID
-126 IHSQHEN
+126 VHSQHEN
-133 LLLRDNNFQLGV
+133 LLLRNNNFQLEV
-145 LDITAKNQELLNNYK
+145 LDITAQNQELLEKYK

-191 FQFNQLEESKLVESE
+191 FQYNQLEESKLVEDE
-206 DTDIETELTILEH
+206 DEDIETELSILEH
-219 ANEIKHAL
+219 ANDIKYAF
-227 LEAENTLSTDN
+227 LESENILSADH
-238 GVLAMLKSI
+238 GVLQLLKNV
-247 ENTLSSVS
+247 ENSLNTVS
-255 KYSTYCEELASRV
+255 KYSTYCDEVINRI
-268 SSCTIELKDI
+268 SSCHIELKDI
-278 ASELYNESEKVDS
+278 ASELYNESEKVDAN
-291 DPERLEY
+291 PERLEY

-318 TELIEIRDEL
+318 SELIDIKNNL
-328 EQKISLIDNSDEEIE
+328 ETKISLIDNSDEEIE
-343 KLKQERDNIYQ
+343 KLKNQRDNLYKE
-354 NLLAEADKISQKRKT
+354 LLAMANEISKKRKS
-369 QALEIEKSLV
+369 QAIEIEKSLT
-379 EQLSALGMPN
+379 EQLTALGMPN
-389 CEVRFE
+389 CEIKFM
-395 ITPHNVPTSTG
+395 ISSHPTPIVSG

-445 ANSTSLPTLIF
+445 ANSSSLPTLIF

-467 ADLTAKMLKKM
+467 ANLTAKMLKKM
-478 SANVQIISISHLP
+478 SKNVQIISISHLP
-491 QIAAKASTHYFVE
+491 QIASRATTHYFVE
-504 KSGESET
+504 KSEEGES
-511 TVTRLN
+511 TVSQLTQ
-517 TEERVTAIA
+517 EERVIAIA

-545 LSEES
+545 LNEDN

>member
-53 KSIKEG
+53 KTIKEG
-59 AEKCIIEAVFDITNY
+59 TEKCIIEATFNISNY
-74 NIKDFFEEND
+74 NLSDFFEEND
-84 LDYSTECILRREVS
+84 LDYSSECILRREVS

-103 RLFIND
+103 RMFIND
-109 TPVNASILRSL
+109 TPVNASILRTL

-126 IHSQHEN
+126 VHSQHEN
-133 LLLRDNNFQLGV
+133 LLLRDNNFQLEV
-145 LDITAKNQELLNNYK
+145 LDITAKNQELLENYK
-160 NLYKSHLQISKTIE
+160 NLYKSHSKISKTIE
-174 TLEEELSKGK
+174 ELEEELSKGK

-191 FQFNQLEESKLVESE
+191 FQYNQLEESKLVESE
-206 DTDIETELTILEH
+206 DSEIETELTILEH
-219 ANEIKHAL
+219 ANDIRYAL
-227 LEAENTLSTDN
+227 LESENTLSADQ
-238 GVLAMLKSI
+238 GVLQMLKTA
-247 ENTLSSVS
+247 ENSLSAVS
-255 KYSTYCEELASRV
+255 KYSTYCEELVSRI
-268 SSCTIELKDI
+268 SSCAIELKDI

-298 LTERR
+298 LRERR

-318 TELIEIRDEL
+318 AELIEIKNEL
-328 EQKISLIDNSDEEIE
+328 EKKISLIDNSDEEIE
-343 KLKQERDNIYQ
+343 RLKKERDTIYKT
-354 NLLAEADKISQKRKT
+354 LLAEADKISQRRKT
-369 QALEIEKSLV
+369 QAVEVEKSLI
-379 EQLSALGMPN
+379 EQLAALGMPN
-389 CEVRFE
+389 CEVKFD
-395 ITPHNVPTSTG
+395 IQTHNAPTTSG

-421 PQPIDKTASGGEI
+421 PQPINKTASGGEI

-491 QIAAKASTHYFVE
+491 QIAAKAAVHYFVE
-504 KSGESET
+504 KSGDSET
-511 TVTRLN
+511 TVNQLTQ
-517 TEERVTAIA
+517 EERITAIA

-545 LSEES
+545 LSDES

>member
-59 AEKCIIEAVFDITNY
+59 SEKCIIEATFNISNY
-74 NIKDFFEEND
+74 NLIDFFEEND
-84 LDYSTECILRREVS
+84 LDYSTECILRRELS

-109 TPVNASILRSL
+109 TPVNASILRTL

-126 IHSQHEN
+126 VHSQHEN
-133 LLLRDNNFQLGV
+133 LILRDNNFQLGV
-145 LDITAKNQELLNNYK
+145 LDTTAKNQDLLDKYK
-160 NLYKSHLQISKTIE
+160 SLYKSHQQISRNIE
-174 TLEEELSKGK
+174 ELESELSKGK

-191 FQFNQLEESKLVESE
+191 FQYNQLEESKLVDSE
-206 DTDIETELTILEH
+206 DYDIETELTILEH
-219 ANEIKHAL
+219 ANDIKYAL
-227 LEAENTLSTDN
+227 LESENMLSAEQGVLEMLKTAENSLS
-238 GVLAMLKSI
+238 A
-247 ENTLSSVS
+247 VS
-255 KYSTYCEELASRV
+255 KYSTYCEEIVNRIY
-268 SSCTIELKDI
+268 SCHIELKDI

-291 DPERLEY
+291 NPERLEY
-298 LTERR
+298 LRERR

-308 LCQKHRVKTV
+308 LCQKHRVNTV
-318 TELIEIRDEL
+318 SELIEIRNDL
-328 EQKISLIDNSDEEIE
+328 EKRISLIDNSDEEIE
-343 KLKQERDNIYQ
+343 RLKRERDNIYKE
-354 NLLAEADKISQKRKT
+354 LLALANEISNRRQT
-369 QALEIEKSLV
+369 QALEVEKSLV
-379 EQLSALGMPN
+379 ELLTALGMPN
-389 CEVRFE
+389 CEVKFS
-395 ITPHNVPTSTG
+395 ITPLASPISSG
-406 IDKVELLFS
+406 MDKVELLFS

-478 SANVQIISISHLP
+478 STNVQIISISHLP
-491 QIAAKASTHYFVE
+491 QIAAKATTHYFVE

-511 TVTRLN
+511 TVTQL
-517 TEERVTAIA
+517 TAEERVTAIA

-545 LSEES
+545 LSEDN

>member
-59 AEKCIIEAVFDITNY
+59 AEKCIIEAVFDIANY
-74 NIKDFFEEND
+74 DIKDFFEEND
-84 LDYSTECILRREVS
+84 LDYSTECILRRELS

-109 TPVNASILRSL
+109 TPVNASILRTL

-126 IHSQHEN
+126 VHSQHEN

-145 LDITAKNQELLNNYK
+145 LDITAKNQDLLENYK
-160 NLYKSHLQISKTIE
+160 ELYKSHAQICQKIE
-174 TLEEELSKGK
+174 ELESELSKGK

-191 FQFNQLEESKLVESE
+191 FQFNQLEESKLVDSE
-206 DTDIETELTILEH
+206 DIDIETELTILEH
-219 ANEIKHAL
+219 ANDIKQAL
-227 LEAENTLSTDN
+227 LEAENTLSTDA
-238 GVLAMLKSI
+238 GVLEMLRNA
-247 ENTLSSVS
+247 ENAISSVS
-255 KYSTYCEELASRV
+255 KYSTYCEELTSRI
-268 SSCTIELKDI
+268 SSCYIELKDI
-278 ASELYNESEKVDS
+278 SAELYNESEKVDS

-298 LTERR
+298 LRERR
-303 DLIYS
+303 DLIYT

-318 TELIEIRDEL
+318 AELIEIKNEL
-328 EQKISLIDNSDEEIE
+328 ENKISLIDNSDEEIMN
-343 KLKQERDNIYQ
+343 LKRERDEIYSH
-354 NLLAEADKISQKRKT
+354 LLAEATKISERRQK
-369 QALEIEKSLV
+369 QASIIEKELV
-379 EQLSALGMPN
+379 DQLTALGMPYSN
-389 CEVRFE
+389 VKFD
-395 ITPHNVPTSTG
+395 ITPLEHPNKTG
-406 IDKVELLFS
+406 MDKVELLFS

-445 ANSTSLPTLIF
+445 AQSSSLPTLIF

-491 QIAAKASTHYFVE
+491 QIAAKATTHYFVE

-511 TVTRLN
+511 TVTQLN
-517 TEERVTAIA
+517 EEERITAIA

>member
-59 AEKCIIEAVFDITNY
+59 SEKCIIEATFNISNY
-74 NIKDFFEEND
+74 NLIDFFEEND
-84 LDYSTECILRREVS
+84 LDYSTECILRRELS

-109 TPVNASILRSL
+109 TPVNASILRTL

-126 IHSQHEN
+126 VHSQHEN
-133 LLLRDNNFQLGV
+133 LILRDNNFQLGV
-145 LDITAKNQELLNNYK
+145 LDTTAKNQDLLDIYK
-160 NLYKSHLQISKTIE
+160 SLYKSHQQISRNIE
-174 TLEEELSKGK
+174 ELESELSKGK

-191 FQFNQLEESKLVESE
+191 FQYNQLEESKLVDSE
-206 DTDIETELTILEH
+206 DHDIETELTILEH
-219 ANEIKHAL
+219 ANDIKYAL
-227 LEAENTLSTDN
+227 LESENMLSAEQGVLEMLKTAENSLS
-238 GVLAMLKSI
+238 A
-247 ENTLSSVS
+247 VS
-255 KYSTYCEELASRV
+255 KYSTYCEEIVNRIY
-268 SSCTIELKDI
+268 SCHIELKDI

-291 DPERLEY
+291 NPERLEY
-298 LTERR
+298 LRERR

-308 LCQKHRVKTV
+308 LCQKHRVNTV
-318 TELIEIRDEL
+318 SELIEIRNDL
-328 EQKISLIDNSDEEIE
+328 EKRISLIDNSDEEIE
-343 KLKQERDNIYQ
+343 RLKRERDNLYKE
-354 NLLAEADKISQKRKT
+354 LLALANEISNRRQT
-369 QALEIEKSLV
+369 QALEVEKSLV
-379 EQLSALGMPN
+379 ELLTALGMPN
-389 CEVRFE
+389 CEVKFS
-395 ITPHNVPTSTG
+395 INPLASPISSG
-406 IDKVELLFS
+406 MDKVELLFS

-478 SANVQIISISHLP
+478 STNVQIISISHLP
-491 QIAAKASTHYFVE
+491 QIAAKATTHYFVE

-511 TVTRLN
+511 TVTQL
-517 TEERVTAIA
+517 TAEERVTAIA

-545 LSEES
+545 LSEDN

>member
-59 AEKCIIEAVFDITNY
+59 SEKCIIEATFNISNY
-74 NIKDFFEEND
+74 DLIDFFEEND
-84 LDYSTECILRREVS
+84 LDYSTECILRRELS

-109 TPVNASILRSL
+109 TPVNASILRTL

-126 IHSQHEN
+126 VHSQHEN
-133 LLLRDNNFQLGV
+133 LILRDNNFQLGV
-145 LDITAKNQELLNNYK
+145 LDTTAKNQDLLDKYK
-160 NLYKSHLQISKTIE
+160 SLYKSHQQISRNIE
-174 TLEEELSKGK
+174 ELESELSKGK

-191 FQFNQLEESKLVESE
+191 FQYNQLEESKLVDSE
-206 DTDIETELTILEH
+206 DHDIETELTILEH
-219 ANEIKHAL
+219 ANDIKYAL
-227 LEAENTLSTDN
+227 LESENMLSAEQGVLEMLKTAENSLS
-238 GVLAMLKSI
+238 A
-247 ENTLSSVS
+247 VS
-255 KYSTYCEELASRV
+255 KYSTYCEEIVNRIY
-268 SSCTIELKDI
+268 SCHIELKDI

-291 DPERLEY
+291 NPERLEY
-298 LTERR
+298 LRERR

-308 LCQKHRVKTV
+308 LCQKHRVNTV
-318 TELIEIRDEL
+318 SELIEIRNDL
-328 EQKISLIDNSDEEIE
+328 EERISLIDNSDEEIE
-343 KLKQERDNIYQ
+343 RLKSERDYLYKE
-354 NLLAEADKISQKRKT
+354 LLALANDISNRRQT
-369 QALEIEKSLV
+369 QALEVEKSLV
-379 EQLSALGMPN
+379 ELLTALGMPN
-389 CEVRFE
+389 CEVKFS
-395 ITPHNVPTSTG
+395 ITPLASPISSG
-406 IDKVELLFS
+406 MDKVELLFS

-478 SANVQIISISHLP
+478 STNVQIISISHLP
-491 QIAAKASTHYFVE
+491 QIAAKATTHYFVE

-511 TVTRLN
+511 TVTQL
-517 TEERVTAIA
+517 TAEERVTAIA

-545 LSEES
+545 LSEDN

>member
-53 KSIKEG
+53 KTIKEG
-59 AEKCIIEAVFDITNY
+59 TEKCIIEATFNISNY
-74 NIKDFFEEND
+74 NLIDFFEENE

-109 TPVNASILRSL
+109 TPVNASILRTL

-126 IHSQHEN
+126 VHSQHEN

-145 LDITAKNQELLNNYK
+145 LDITAKNQELLENYK
-160 NLYKSHLQISKTIE
+160 ELYKSHSQISKKIE
-174 TLEEELSKGK
+174 ELEAELSKGK

-191 FQFNQLEESKLVESE
+191 FQYNQLEESKLVDAEDSE
-206 DTDIETELTILEH
+206 IETELTILEH
-219 ANEIKHAL
+219 ANDIRYAL
-227 LEAENTLSTDN
+227 LES
-238 GVLAMLKSI
+238 
-247 ENTLSSVS
+247 ENTLSSDQGVLQMLKAAESSLSAVS
-255 KYSTYCEELASRV
+255 KYSTYCEELVSRI

-278 ASELYNESEKVDS
+278 ASELYSESEKIDS
-291 DPERLEY
+291 DPERLNY
-298 LTERR
+298 LQERR

-318 TELIEIRDEL
+318 AELIEIRDEL
-328 EQKISLIDNSDEEIE
+328 EKKISLIDNSDEEIE
-343 KLKQERDNIYQ
+343 NLKKERESIYKE
-354 NLLAEADKISQKRKT
+354 LLAVAKDISQRRKA
-369 QALEIEKSLV
+369 QAVEVEKSLV

-389 CEVRFE
+389 CEVKFE
-395 ITPHNVPTSTG
+395 ITPYSEPTVSG

-445 ANSTSLPTLIF
+445 ANSSSLPTLIF

-491 QIAAKASTHYFVE
+491 QIAAKAGVHYFVE
-504 KSGESET
+504 KSGDSET
-511 TVTRLN
+511 TVTKLSE
-517 TEERVTAIA
+517 EERVTAIA

>member
-59 AEKCIIEAVFDITNY
+59 AEKCIIETVFDIANY
-74 NIKDFFEEND
+74 DIKDFFEEND
-84 LDYSTECILRREVS
+84 LDYSTECILRRELS

-109 TPVNASILRSL
+109 TPVNASILRTL

-126 IHSQHEN
+126 VHSQHEN

-145 LDITAKNQELLNNYK
+145 LDITAKNQDLLENYK
-160 NLYKSHLQISKTIE
+160 ELYKSHAQICQKIE
-174 TLEEELSKGK
+174 ELESELSKGK

-191 FQFNQLEESKLVESE
+191 FQFNQLEESKLVDSE
-206 DTDIETELTILEH
+206 DIDIETELTILEH
-219 ANEIKHAL
+219 ANDIKQAL
-227 LEAENTLSTDN
+227 LEAENTLSTDA
-238 GVLAMLKSI
+238 GVLEMLRNA
-247 ENTLSSVS
+247 ENAISSVS
-255 KYSTYCEELASRV
+255 KYSTYCEELVSRI
-268 SSCTIELKDI
+268 SSCYIELKDI
-278 ASELYNESEKVDS
+278 SAELYNESEKVDS

-298 LTERR
+298 LRERR
-303 DLIYS
+303 DLIYT

-318 TELIEIRDEL
+318 AELIEIKNEL
-328 EQKISLIDNSDEEIE
+328 ENKISLIDNSDEEIMN
-343 KLKQERDNIYQ
+343 LKRERDEIYS
-354 NLLAEADKISQKRKT
+354 NLLAEATKISERRQK
-369 QALEIEKSLV
+369 QASIIEKELV
-379 EQLSALGMPN
+379 DQLTALGMPYSN
-389 CEVRFE
+389 VKFD
-395 ITPHNVPTSTG
+395 ITPLELPNKTG
-406 IDKVELLFS
+406 MDKVELLFS

-445 ANSTSLPTLIF
+445 AQSSSLPTLIF

-467 ADLTAKMLKKM
+467 TDLTAKMLKKM

-491 QIAAKASTHYFVE
+491 QIAAKATTHYFVE

-511 TVTRLN
+511 TVTQLN
-517 TEERVTAIA
+517 EEERITAIA

>member
-59 AEKCIIEAVFDITNY
+59 SEKCIIEATFNISNY
-74 NIKDFFEEND
+74 NLIDFFEEND
-84 LDYSTECILRREVS
+84 LDYSTECILRRELS

-109 TPVNASILRSL
+109 TPVNASILRTL

-126 IHSQHEN
+126 VHSQHEN
-133 LLLRDNNFQLGV
+133 LILRDNNFQLGV
-145 LDITAKNQELLNNYK
+145 LDTTAKNQDLLDK
-160 NLYKSHLQISKTIE
+160 YKSLYRSHQQISRNIE
-174 TLEEELSKGK
+174 ELESELSKGK

-191 FQFNQLEESKLVESE
+191 FQYNQLEESKLVDSE
-206 DTDIETELTILEH
+206 DHDIETELTILEH
-219 ANEIKHAL
+219 ANDIKYAL
-227 LEAENTLSTDN
+227 LESENMLSAEQGVLEMLKTAENSLS
-238 GVLAMLKSI
+238 A
-247 ENTLSSVS
+247 VS
-255 KYSTYCEELASRV
+255 KYSTYCEEIVNRIY
-268 SSCTIELKDI
+268 SCHIELKDI

-291 DPERLEY
+291 NPERLEY
-298 LTERR
+298 LRERR

-308 LCQKHRVKTV
+308 LCQKHRVNTV
-318 TELIEIRDEL
+318 SELIEIRNDL
-328 EQKISLIDNSDEEIE
+328 EERISLIDNSDEEIE
-343 KLKQERDNIYQ
+343 RLKRERENLYKE
-354 NLLAEADKISQKRKT
+354 LLALANEISNRRQT
-369 QALEIEKSLV
+369 QALEVEKSLV
-379 EQLSALGMPN
+379 ELLTALGMPN
-389 CEVRFE
+389 CEVKFS
-395 ITPHNVPTSTG
+395 INPLASPISSG
-406 IDKVELLFS
+406 MDKVELLFS

-478 SANVQIISISHLP
+478 STNVQIISISHLP
-491 QIAAKASTHYFVE
+491 QIAAKATTHYFVE

-511 TVTRLN
+511 TVTQL
-517 TEERVTAIA
+517 TAEERVTAIA

-545 LSEES
+545 LSEDN

>member
-48 ARADL
+48 ARAEL

-59 AEKCIIEAVFDITNY
+59 AEKCIIEAVFDIANY
-74 NIKDFFEEND
+74 DIKDFFEEND
-84 LDYSTECILRREVS
+84 LDYSTECILRRELS

-109 TPVNASILRSL
+109 TPVNASILRTL

-126 IHSQHEN
+126 VHSQHEN

-145 LDITAKNQELLNNYK
+145 LDITAKNQDLLENYK
-160 NLYKSHLQISKTIE
+160 ELYKSHAQICQKIE
-174 TLEEELSKGK
+174 ELESELSKGK

-191 FQFNQLEESKLVESE
+191 FQFNQLEESKLVDSE
-206 DTDIETELTILEH
+206 DIDIETELTILEH
-219 ANEIKHAL
+219 ANDIKQAL
-227 LEAENTLSTDN
+227 LEAENTLSTDA
-238 GVLAMLKSI
+238 GLLEMLRNA
-247 ENTLSSVS
+247 ENAISSVS
-255 KYSTYCEELASRV
+255 KYSTYCEELVSRI
-268 SSCTIELKDI
+268 SSCYIELKDI
-278 ASELYNESEKVDS
+278 SAELYNESEKVDS

-298 LTERR
+298 LRERR
-303 DLIYS
+303 DLIYT

-318 TELIEIRDEL
+318 AELIEIKNEL
-328 EQKISLIDNSDEEIE
+328 ENKISLIDNSDEEIMN
-343 KLKQERDNIYQ
+343 LKRERDEIYS
-354 NLLAEADKISQKRKT
+354 NLLAEATKISERRQK
-369 QALEIEKSLV
+369 QAYIIEKELV
-379 EQLSALGMPN
+379 DQLTALGMPYSN
-389 CEVRFE
+389 VKFD
-395 ITPHNVPTSTG
+395 ITPLEHPNKTG
-406 IDKVELLFS
+406 MDKVELLFS

-445 ANSTSLPTLIF
+445 AQSSSLPTLIF

-491 QIAAKASTHYFVE
+491 QIAAKATTHYFVE

-511 TVTRLN
+511 TVTQLN
-517 TEERVTAIA
+517 EEERITAIA

>member
-59 AEKCIIEAVFDITNY
+59 AEKCIIEAVFDIANY
-74 NIKDFFEEND
+74 NIRDFFMEND

-109 TPVNASILRSL
+109 TPVNTSILRTL

-145 LDITAKNQELLNNYK
+145 LDITAKNQELLDNYK
-160 NLYKSHLQISKTIE
+160 KLYKSHLQISKTIE

-219 ANEIKHAL
+219 ANDIKHAL
-227 LEAENTLSTDN
+227 LEAENTLSTDT
-238 GVLAMLKSI
+238 GVLAMLKTI

-255 KYSTYCEELASRV
+255 KYSTYCEEIVSRV

-318 TELIEIRDEL
+318 AELIEIRDEL

-343 KLKQERDNIYQ
+343 KLKQERDSIYK
-354 NLLAEADKISQKRKT
+354 NLLAEADKISKRRKN

-379 EQLSALGMPN
+379 EQLAALGMPN
-389 CEVRFE
+389 TQVKFE
-395 ITPHNVPTSTG
+395 ITPHSSPISTG

-511 TVTRLN
+511 TVTKLN
-517 TEERVTAIA
+517 AEERVTAIA

>member
-48 ARADL
+48 TRADL

-59 AEKCIIEAVFDITNY
+59 SEKCIIEATFNISNY
-74 NIKDFFEEND
+74 NLIDFFEEND
-84 LDYSTECILRREVS
+84 LDYSTECILRRELS

-109 TPVNASILRSL
+109 TPVNASILRTL

-126 IHSQHEN
+126 VHSQHEN
-133 LLLRDNNFQLGV
+133 LILRDNNFQLGV
-145 LDITAKNQELLNNYK
+145 LDTTAKNQDLLDK
-160 NLYKSHLQISKTIE
+160 YKSLYRSHQQISRNIE
-174 TLEEELSKGK
+174 ELESELSKGK

-191 FQFNQLEESKLVESE
+191 FQYNQLEESKLVDSE
-206 DTDIETELTILEH
+206 DHDIETELTILEH
-219 ANEIKHAL
+219 ANDIKYAL
-227 LEAENTLSTDN
+227 LESENMLSAEQGVLEMLKTAENSLS
-238 GVLAMLKSI
+238 A
-247 ENTLSSVS
+247 VS
-255 KYSTYCEELASRV
+255 KYSTYCEEIVNRIY
-268 SSCTIELKDI
+268 SCHIELKDI

-291 DPERLEY
+291 NPERLEY
-298 LTERR
+298 LRERR

-308 LCQKHRVKTV
+308 LCQKHRVNTV
-318 TELIEIRDEL
+318 SELIEIRNDL
-328 EQKISLIDNSDEEIE
+328 EKRISLIDNSDEEIE
-343 KLKQERDNIYQ
+343 RLKSERDNIYKE
-354 NLLAEADKISQKRKT
+354 LLALANEISNRRQT
-369 QALEIEKSLV
+369 QALEVEKSLV
-379 EQLSALGMPN
+379 ELLTALGMPN
-389 CEVRFE
+389 CEVKFS
-395 ITPHNVPTSTG
+395 INPLASPISSG
-406 IDKVELLFS
+406 MDKVELLFS

-478 SANVQIISISHLP
+478 STNVQIISISHLP
-491 QIAAKASTHYFVE
+491 QIAAKATTHYFVE

-511 TVTRLN
+511 TVTQLT

-545 LSEES
+545 LSEDN

>member
-59 AEKCIIEAVFDITNY
+59 SEKCIIEATFNISNY
-74 NIKDFFEEND
+74 NLIDFFEEND
-84 LDYSTECILRREVS
+84 LDYSTECILRRELS

-109 TPVNASILRSL
+109 TPVNASILRTL

-126 IHSQHEN
+126 VHSQHEN
-133 LLLRDNNFQLGV
+133 LILRDNNFQLGV
-145 LDITAKNQELLNNYK
+145 LDTTAKNQDLLDKYK
-160 NLYKSHLQISKTIE
+160 SLYKSHQQISRNIE
-174 TLEEELSKGK
+174 ELESELSKGK

-191 FQFNQLEESKLVESE
+191 FQYNQLEESKLVDSE
-206 DTDIETELTILEH
+206 DHDIETELTILEH
-219 ANEIKHAL
+219 ANDIKYAL
-227 LEAENTLSTDN
+227 LESENMLSAEQGVLEMLKTAENSLS
-238 GVLAMLKSI
+238 A
-247 ENTLSSVS
+247 VS
-255 KYSTYCEELASRV
+255 KYSTYCEEIVNRIY
-268 SSCTIELKDI
+268 SCHIELKDI

-291 DPERLEY
+291 NPERLEY
-298 LTERR
+298 LRERR

-308 LCQKHRVKTV
+308 LCQKHRVNTV
-318 TELIEIRDEL
+318 SELIEIRNDL
-328 EQKISLIDNSDEEIE
+328 EKRISLIDNSDEEIE
-343 KLKQERDNIYQ
+343 RLKSERDNLYKE
-354 NLLAEADKISQKRKT
+354 LLALSNEISNRRQT
-369 QALEIEKSLV
+369 QALEVEKSLV
-379 EQLSALGMPN
+379 ELLTALGMPN
-389 CEVRFE
+389 CEVKFS
-395 ITPHNVPTSTG
+395 ITPLAYPISSG
-406 IDKVELLFS
+406 MDKVELLFS

-478 SANVQIISISHLP
+478 STNVQIISISHLP
-491 QIAAKASTHYFVE
+491 QIAAKATTHYFVE

-511 TVTRLN
+511 TVTQL
-517 TEERVTAIA
+517 TAGERVTAIA

-545 LSEES
+545 LSEDN